1 MVLRSELEAREAVDG
16 GEAYDGTARRNHSDC
31 LSQLAA
37 SGTGTVPQI
46 HSEVEQ
52 SDEDNG
58 AANEGEGLRAEPDE
72 FFQYLFTVLPF
83 LLESRIT
90 T

>member
-1 MVLRSELEAREAVDG
+1 MVLRFELEAREAVDG
-16 GEAYDGTARRNHSDC
+16 GEAYDSSSRRNQGDC

-37 SGTGTVPQI
+37 ARAGTVPQI
-46 HSEVEQ
+46 HPEIEQ
-52 SDEDNG
+52 TDEDNG
-58 AANEGEGLRAEPDE
+58 AADEGEGLRAEPDE

>member
-1 MVLRSELEAREAVDG
+1 MLRSELEAREAVDG

-37 SGTGTVPQI
+37 SGAGTVPQI

-58 AANEGEGLRAEPDE
+58 AADEGEGFAPSLTSSSNIFSPSFPFCLRAE
-72 FFQYLFTVLPF
+72 
-83 LLESRIT
+83 
-90 T
+90 

>member
-37 SGTGTVPQI
+37 SGAGTVPQI
-46 HSEVEQ
+46 HPEVKEAE
-52 SDEDNG
+52 EDDR
-58 AANEGEGLRAEPDE
+58 AAYVGDGLRGEPDE